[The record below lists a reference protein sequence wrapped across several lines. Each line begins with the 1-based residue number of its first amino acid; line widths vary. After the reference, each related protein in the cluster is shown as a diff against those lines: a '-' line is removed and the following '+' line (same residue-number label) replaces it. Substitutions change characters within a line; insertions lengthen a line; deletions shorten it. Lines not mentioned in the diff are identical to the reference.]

1 MTVARK
7 LPKAP
12 RAAPHGRPNTAAS
25 ERPAVPAYHHGN
37 LREALIAAA
46 EAILAERDAGLSTM
60 SQAPLTLRDVA
71 RRAGVSHAAPYHHF
85 ASLDHL
91 LAAVAAS
98 GFTRLGARM
107 AQATAT
113 TPDARER
120 LLRIAEAYVD
130 TARAH
135 PAQFRLMFGPMLRR
149 SPDFPALQAAAGGAF
164 AHVLA
169 AAQAFAPTRGGD
181 VALLGWSLS
190 HGLANLLIDG
200 AFAGLPVAVG
210 DAATLA
216 RRFSA
221 LALAAASGEP
231 PTPPS
236 GDST

>member
-1 MTVARK
+1 MTLTAKKTKNSPTAARKRTQTVA
-7 LPKAP
+7 
-12 RAAPHGRPNTAAS
+12 GR
-25 ERPAVPAYHHGN
+25 RPADTYHHGN

-46 EAILAERDAGLSTM
+46 EAILAERDAGESAS

-91 LAAVAAS
+91 LAAVATA
-98 GFTRLGARM
+98 GFSRLGGRM

-113 TPDARER
+113 TTDARER
-120 LLRIAEAYVD
+120 LLRIAETYVD

-149 SPDFPALQAAAGGAF
+149 STDFPPLQAAAGDAF

-200 AFAGLPVAVG
+200 AFEGLPVAAG

-221 LALAAASGEP
+221 LALAAATEQA
-231 PTPPS
+231 PS
-236 GDST
+236 AQQ

>member
-1 MTVARK
+1 MTPTTKKAK
-7 LPKAP
+7 TLPTAS
-12 RAAPHGRPNTAAS
+12 RRRTQTAADR
-25 ERPAVPAYHHGN
+25 RPTATYHHGN

-46 EAILAERDAGLSTM
+46 EAILAERDAGPSAS

-91 LAAVAAS
+91 LAAVAAA
-98 GFTRLGARM
+98 GFARLGECM

-113 TPDARER
+113 TTDARER

-149 SPDFPALQAAAGGAF
+149 SPDFPPLQTAAGDAF
-164 AHVLA
+164 AQVLA

-200 AFAGLPVAVG
+200 AFEGLPVAAG

-221 LALAAASGEP
+221 LALAAATEP
-231 PTPPS
+231 APPAQQ
-236 GDST
+236 